1 MFFSGLS
8 YPELDIHNSGSQH
21 AGGRGPLLRRC
32 TERVSIEAIAAEL
45 WRLHAE
51 SFLAPRLRPF
61 PFGEDELPSPTLT
74 EPWRS

>member
-32 TERVSIEAIAAEL
+32 TERVSIEAYSSGVVEASRGVFLGPSFTALPLLAE
-45 WRLHAE
+45 AKG
-51 SFLAPRLRPF
+51 LRQ
-61 PFGEDELPSPTLT
+61 L
-74 EPWRS
+74 